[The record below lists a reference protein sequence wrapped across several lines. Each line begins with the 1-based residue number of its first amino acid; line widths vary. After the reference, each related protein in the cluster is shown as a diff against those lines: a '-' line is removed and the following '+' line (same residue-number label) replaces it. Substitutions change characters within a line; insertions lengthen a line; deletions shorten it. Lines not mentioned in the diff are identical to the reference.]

1 VTDPAVD
8 RSVLA
13 AMIRNWWMMAA
24 RGGLAVL
31 FGLSVLWWPDV
42 TLPTIV
48 VLFGVY
54 ALVDGMLA
62 IAAATHGRLRLLEAW
77 PVALEGVVSVVLGI
91 VALGWP
97 LRVPRDFLFALVTW
111 GIATGILEIAQ
122 AVRLPRTRAAHWLL
136 GTGGVSSLFL
146 AVLLLMLPYAGV
158 DRIVHVIG
166 AYALVFGTVVTL
178 AAFVVSRDGR
188 PWRARSGR

>member
-1 VTDPAVD
+1 MTDPAVD

-13 AMIRNWWMMAA
+13 AMIRNWWLMAA

-31 FGLSVLWWPDV
+31 FGLSILWWPDV

-62 IAAATHGRLRLLEAW
+62 IAAATRGRLRLLEAW
-77 PVALEGVVSVVLGI
+77 PVALEGVVSVALGI

-97 LRVPRDFLFALVTW
+97 LRVPRDFLFALVMW
-111 GIATGILEIAQ
+111 GIVTGILEIAQ
-122 AVRLPRTRAAHWLL
+122 AVRLPRTRASYWLL

-158 DRIVHVIG
+158 DRVVYVIG

-178 AAFVVSRDGR
+178 AAFVVARDER
-188 PWRARSGR
+188 PRRPRSGR

>member
-1 VTDPAVD
+1 VTDPAVE
-8 RSVLA
+8 RSILA
-13 AMIRNWWMMAA
+13 AMIRNWWMTAA
-24 RGGLAVL
+24 RGALAVL

-77 PVALEGVVSVVLGI
+77 PVALEGVASVVLGI

-97 LRVPRDFLFALVTW
+97 LRVPRDLLIALVTW

-136 GTGGVSSLFL
+136 GMGGISSLFL

-158 DRIVHVIG
+158 DRIVQVIG
-166 AYALVFGTVVTL
+166 VYALVFGTVVTL
-178 AAFVVSRDGR
+178 AALVVSRDE
-188 PWRARSGR
+188 RSGR